1 MGAVPETMTRSPT
14 RTALLNPKVGSKGL
28 PDETF
33 LRSMR
38 ESYPAIGLGKGRG
51 PPDPDQSRPS
61 SLLVQTTFQY
71 PHPVYM
77 RALRPPSFVAI
88 VVAGV
93 LALTATGEPLARA
106 QSVDETEEQAED
118 AGRQAE
124 VAAGL
129 VDTALAE
136 RSEIEA
142 SLAVSIARISDL
154 AAELSIVSSS
164 LDTLRT
170 QIAFADTEL
179 SGIKT
184 DIETHAVDAYMT
196 ALVGSSVAF
205 VGSSTVEEAMVAGQV
220 VGDVVN
226 EGTAR
231 VNELVTKR
239 DALER
244 MQEDFRVQQDR
255 VEALK
260 ADVDAEI
267 EHLASLYDQADAAV
281 GQAIREANAA
291 DAAHRAALDAVDAAQ
306 AREAERRRQEER
318 APATTTPQPDPEPPP
333 ATTTPPSGETTTTDG
348 GGGGRVDWD
357 FPPAIEQWR
366 SLVAVYFPS
375 NRVDEALAIL
385 ECESLGDPDAYNPY
399 SGASGLFQFLPST
412 WASTSPKA
420 GFSGASP
427 FDPEANT
434 GTAAWLANRYHELGQ
449 GYWAPWS
456 CRRVL
461 G

>member
-1 MGAVPETMTRSPT
+1 
-14 RTALLNPKVGSKGL
+14 
-28 PDETF
+28 
-33 LRSMR
+33 
-38 ESYPAIGLGKGRG
+38 
-51 PPDPDQSRPS
+51 
-61 SLLVQTTFQY
+61 
-71 PHPVYM
+71 M
-77 RALRPPSFVAI
+77 RALRPPSLVAI
-88 VVAGV
+88 VIAGA
-93 LALTATGEPLARA
+93 LALTTTGEPLARA
-106 QSVDETEEQAED
+106 QSVDESEQQAEE

-129 VDTALAE
+129 VDTALAQ
-136 RSEIEA
+136 RAEIEA
-142 SLAVSIARISDL
+142 QLAVTIARISDL
-154 AAELSIVSSS
+154 AAELSLVSSS

-196 ALVGSSVAF
+196 ALVGSGVTF

-239 DALER
+239 EALE
-244 MQEDFRVQQDR
+244 QLQDDYRVQQER

-260 ADVDAEI
+260 TEVDAEI
-267 EHLASLYDQADAAV
+267 ENLASLYDQADAAV

-291 DAAHRAALDAVDAAQ
+291 DAAYRGALDAVDAAQ
-306 AREAERRRQEER
+306 AREAERRRQQER
-318 APATTTPQPDPEPPP
+318 APATTPQPDPGP
-333 ATTTPPSGETTTTDG
+333 APTTTQPGAVTTTDG
-348 GGGGRVDWD
+348 GGGGGEGDWD
-357 FPPAIEQWR
+357 FPPVIEQWK
-366 SLVAVYFPS
+366 SLVEAYFPS
-375 NRVDEALAIL
+375 SRVEEALAIL
-385 ECESLGDPDAYNPY
+385 QCESLGDADAYNPY
-399 SGASGLFQFLPST
+399 SGASGLYQFLPST

-427 FDPEANT
+427 FDPEANI
-434 GTAAWLANRYHELGQ
+434 GTAAWLANRYQELGQ
-449 GYWAPWS
+449 GYWAPWA

>member
-1 MGAVPETMTRSPT
+1 
-14 RTALLNPKVGSKGL
+14 
-28 PDETF
+28 
-33 LRSMR
+33 
-38 ESYPAIGLGKGRG
+38 
-51 PPDPDQSRPS
+51 
-61 SLLVQTTFQY
+61 
-71 PHPVYM
+71 M
-77 RALRPPSFVAI
+77 RALRPPSLVAI
-88 VVAGV
+88 VIAGA
-93 LALTATGEPLARA
+93 LALTTTGEPLARA
-106 QSVDETEEQAED
+106 QSVDESEQQAEE

-129 VDTALAE
+129 VDTALAQ
-136 RSEIEA
+136 RAEIEA
-142 SLAVSIARISDL
+142 QLAVTIARISDL
-154 AAELSIVSSS
+154 AAELSLVSSS

-196 ALVGSSVAF
+196 ALVGSGVTF

-239 DALER
+239 GALE
-244 MQEDFRVQQDR
+244 QLQDDYRVQQER

-260 ADVDAEI
+260 TEVDAEI
-267 EHLASLYDQADAAV
+267 ENLASLYDQADAAV

-291 DAAHRAALDAVDAAQ
+291 DAAYRGALDAVDAAQ
-306 AREAERRRQEER
+306 AREAERRRQQER
-318 APATTTPQPDPEPPP
+318 APATTTPQPDPGP
-333 ATTTPPSGETTTTDG
+333 APTTTTPAGAVTTTDG
-348 GGGGRVDWD
+348 GGGGGEGDWD
-357 FPPAIEQWR
+357 FPPVIEQWR
-366 SLVAVYFPS
+366 SLVEAYFPS
-375 NRVDEALAIL
+375 SRVEEALAIL
-385 ECESLGDPDAYNPY
+385 QCESLGDADAYNPY
-399 SGASGLFQFLPST
+399 SGASGLYQFLPST

-427 FDPEANT
+427 FDPEANI
-434 GTAAWLANRYHELGQ
+434 GTAAWLANRYQELGQ
-449 GYWAPWS
+449 GYWAPWA